1 MELVHTTVILEV
13 CQRRR
18 GLLTEKRRYCG
29 MVLTCHKITQKE
41 GMQGDVAAVS
51 YSVTFLRHFNL
62 KVYFKPF

>member
-1 MELVHTTVILEV
+1 
-13 CQRRR
+13 
-18 GLLTEKRRYCG
+18 